1 MLRSDRKTLIRC
13 LLIAQVET
21 LLKTHDP
28 SDTNE
33 SANSM
38 SSTQLPTFSDIPVM
52 TLPNEPAECI
62 PQLVPNTGGTD
73 PQMDSMMDSLGLAAD
88 ETFSWELISLGLDES
103 LPTQEAIDDMYK
115 FSPPLSFGT

>member
-1 MLRSDRKTLIRC
+1 MLRADRKTLIRF

-38 SSTQLPTFSDIPVM
+38 SSAQLPTFPDVPVM

-62 PQLVPNTGGTD
+62 PRLVHNAGGPD

-88 ETFSWELISLGLDES
+88 ETFSWELISLGLDEP
-103 LPTQEAIDDMYK
+103 LPTREAIDDMYE
-115 FSPPLSFGT
+115 FSPPLSFGA